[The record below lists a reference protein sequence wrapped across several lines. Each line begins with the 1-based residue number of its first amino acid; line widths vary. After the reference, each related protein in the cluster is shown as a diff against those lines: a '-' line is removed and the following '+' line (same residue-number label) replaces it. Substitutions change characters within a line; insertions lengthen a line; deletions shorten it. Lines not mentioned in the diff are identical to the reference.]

1 MKILRLETNQNNRK
15 TISTSS
21 KGNQIKWKLD
31 NMWLKADYSGFESLS
46 EIVASHIL
54 KLSNINDFA
63 EYKPAVIYDMD
74 LEKEFRGCMSFD
86 FLEEGEELITL
97 ARLFQ
102 CNHLDIY
109 REIEKLDTTSRIMFI
124 IENTEK
130 FTGLSEF
137 SKWLCKLLEFDA
149 FILNDD
155 RHFHNIA
162 VIKSD
167 SSYRTIPVFD
177 NGSSFLSDRNFY
189 SLTIPFE
196 KNLKK
201 VKSKPFNT
209 SFDKQVKAVFE
220 ITGQQLKLEKFS
232 LKILDELES
241 LYSYSEI
248 NTIKKIIEFQ
258 IEKYSYLF

>member
-1 MKILRLETNQNNRK
+1 M
-15 TISTSS
+15 
-21 KGNQIKWKLD
+21 
-31 NMWLKADYSGFESLS
+31 SL
-46 EIVASHIL
+46 
-54 KLSNINDFA
+54 
-63 EYKPAVIYDMD
+63 
-74 LEKEFRGCMSFD
+74 D
-86 FLEEGEELITL
+86 FLKDGEELITL

-109 REIEKLDTTSRIMFI
+109 KEIEKMDTVSRIMFV

-162 VIKSD
+162 VIKSN
-167 SSYRTIPVFD
+167 SSYRTMPIFD
-177 NGSSFLSDRNFY
+177 NGGSFLSDRSFY
-189 SLTIPFE
+189 PVTTQFK

-209 SFDKQVKAVFE
+209 SFDKQVKAAFE
-220 ITGQQLKLEKFS
+220 ISGQQLKLEKFS

-248 NTIKKIIEFQ
+248 NIIKRILEFQ
-258 IEKYSYLF
+258 IKKYPYLFQNNNISINPYL